1 MSTKFEKRIETLE
14 EQIKMMR
21 SIIEL
26 QNTIIIK
33 DRNQDKKEEK
43 VIEGSKKQ
51 ISMIKRRII

>member
-1 MSTKFEKRIETLE
+1 MSTKFDKLNVKVETLE

-33 DRNQDKKEEK
+33 NHYQEEKEEK
-43 VIEGSKKQ
+43 IKKQ
-51 ISMIKRRII
+51 TPLIKRRFI